1 MPNRVKRTYNL
12 SAQTIR
18 RVRELADEYGVST
31 TQDGVVE
38 AAVERLYAN
47 AREAS
52 EAARWEAAAADP
64 EFIAEMARVAEAFA
78 DRDTWPA

>member
-1 MPNRVKRTYNL
+1 MASRVKRTYNL

-18 RVRELADEYGVST
+18 RVRELADDYGVSA

-47 AREAS
+47 AREAA
-52 EAARWEAAAADP
+52 EAATWEAAAADP
-64 EFIAEMARVAEAFA
+64 EFKAELAEIAEAFG
-78 DRDTWPA
+78 DRDTWPG